1 MKFGKTLYKKVKME
15 TQRRHLQLKK
25 EIQYSSGTYGFST
38 VR

>member
-25 EIQYSSGTYGFST
+25 KYSIQVVHMGL
-38 VR
+38 VQ